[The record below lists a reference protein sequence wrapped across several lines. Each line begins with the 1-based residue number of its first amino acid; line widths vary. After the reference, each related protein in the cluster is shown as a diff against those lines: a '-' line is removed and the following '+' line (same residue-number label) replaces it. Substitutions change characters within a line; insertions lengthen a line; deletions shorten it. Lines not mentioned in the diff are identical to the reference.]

1 MKGRIIMNKRTLLKR
16 FLKYTAGS
24 PSQGY
29 IAVSFISAVIYSL
42 CAMFIPYFAGKAI
55 DSFTPQVDFDVL
67 TKNIIIIGILVALAS
82 LFQYILNITNNSI
95 SYAAVRKL
103 RNEAYMKISR
113 VSVGYLDKTSAGSL
127 QSMLISDSETIG
139 DGLILFLN
147 QFFSG
152 LTAIFFTLGIML
164 FIDWRIALFVLIFT
178 PVSFIVSDFIA
189 KRSFGSFKK
198 QSEIRAGQTSYIQEM
213 TSNFKTNYVF
223 GTSELTMHG
232 FDQINDQYRKTAGKA
247 TFYSSITNPSTR
259 FINALI
265 YASVTLIGS
274 FLVIAASLTVGELA
288 SLLMYANQFMKP
300 FNDLSSVY
308 TEMSDSFACLQRIF
322 TFLDEEELSDNLFEK
337 KEKTI
342 PGVANGIKIEFKD
355 VTFSYV
361 QGKPVLRNVSFTVEP
376 GCSCAIVGPTGCGKT
391 TIINLL
397 MRFYEPDSGAI
408 FINDV
413 NIADIPRNTLRTYIG
428 TVSQDTWFRDGKIID
443 NIKYGR
449 PDADDDE
456 CIKAAKVTG
465 ADSFIKKLPGK
476 YDELID
482 SGRDDISEGQR
493 QLLSITR
500 AMVRD
505 SSILILDEATSSVD
519 ILTEVRIR
527 NAVKELLLGR
537 TSIIIAHR
545 LSTIV
550 DADKI
555 VVVENGSISEV
566 GTHDELMGNGGF
578 YSRLYA
584 SYTEE

>member
-1 MKGRIIMNKRTLLKR
+1 MNKRTLLKR
-16 FLKYTAGS
+16 FLKYTGGS

-29 IAVSFISAVIYSL
+29 ILVSCISAVIYSL
-42 CAMFIPYFAGKAI
+42 CSIFIPYFAGRAI
-55 DSFTPQVDFDVL
+55 DSFTPSVDFSVL
-67 TKNIIIIGILVALAS
+67 TKNIVIILMLVIIAFI
-82 LFQYILNITNNSI
+82 FQYILNVTNNSI

-103 RNEAYMKISR
+103 RNEAYKKISG
-113 VSVGYLDKTSAGSL
+113 VSVSYLDKTSTGYV

-152 LTAIFFTLGIML
+152 ITAILFTLGIML
-164 FIDWRIALFVLIFT
+164 FIDWRIALFVFIFT

-189 KRSFGSFKK
+189 KRSFGSFKE
-198 QSEIRAGQTSYIQEM
+198 QSKVRSAQTSYIQEM
-213 TSNFKTNYVF
+213 TSNFKTNYVL
-223 GTSELTMHG
+223 GTSKLSMKG
-232 FDQINDQYRKTAGKA
+232 FDGINDKYRKIAGKA

-265 YASVTLIGS
+265 YAFVTLIGS
-274 FLVIAASLTVGELA
+274 YLVIALTLTVGELA

-308 TEMSDSFACLQRIF
+308 TELSDSFACMQRIF
-322 TFLDEEELSDNLFEK
+322 AFLDEEELDDNLFEK
-337 KEKTI
+337 GGAELT
-342 PGVANGIKIEFKD
+342 GAGQDIKIEFRD
-355 VTFSYV
+355 VSFSYEE
-361 QGKPVLRNVSFTVEP
+361 GKPVLKNVSFTVES
-376 GCSCAIVGPTGCGKT
+376 GCSCALVGPTGCGKT

-413 NIADIPRNTLRTYIG
+413 NIADIPRNTLRYYIG

-443 NIKYGR
+443 NIRYGR
-449 PDADDDE
+449 PEADDE
-456 CIKAAKVTG
+456 SCISAAVVTG
-465 ADSFIKKLPGK
+465 ADSFIKKLPLK
-476 YDELID
+476 YDEVID
-482 SGRDDISEGQR
+482 SKRDDISEGQR

-505 SSILILDEATSSVD
+505 PSILILDEATSSVD
-519 ILTEVRIR
+519 ILTEVKIQK
-527 NAVKELLLGR
+527 AVKELLSGR

-550 DADKI
+550 NADKI
-555 VVVENGSISEV
+555 VVVEGGSISET
-566 GTHDELMGNGGF
+566 GTHRELMKNGGF

>member
-1 MKGRIIMNKRTLLKR
+1 MNKRALLSR
-16 FLKYTAGS
+16 FIKYTSGS

-42 CAMFIPYFAGKAI
+42 CSMFIPFFAGKAI
-55 DSFTPQVDFDVL
+55 DSFTPSVNFDVL
-67 TKNIIIIGILVALAS
+67 AKNTVIILILVATAS

-103 RNEAYMKISR
+103 RNDAYKKISKVP
-113 VSVGYLDKTSAGSL
+113 VSYLDKTSAGYV
-127 QSMLISDSETIG
+127 QSMLISDSETVG

-152 LTAIFFTLGIML
+152 ITAIFFTLGIML

-198 QSEIRAGQTSYIQEM
+198 QSEIRSAQTSFIQEM
-213 TSNFKTNYVF
+213 TSNFKTNYAF
-223 GTSELTMHG
+223 GTSDLTMHA
-232 FDQINDQYRKTAGKA
+232 FDEINEKYRKTAGKA
-247 TFYSSITNPSTR
+247 VFYSSITNPSTR

-265 YASVTLIGS
+265 YASVALIGS
-274 FLVIAASLTVGELA
+274 FLVIAASLTVGELT

-322 TFLDEEELSDNLFEK
+322 TFLDEEELDDDLFER
-337 KEKTI
+337 KEHTL
-342 PGVANGIKIEFKD
+342 PDAEHGIKIEFRD

-361 QGKPVLRNVSFTVEP
+361 EGKPVLKNVSFTVES

-443 NIKYGR
+443 NIRYGR
-449 PDADDDE
+449 PDADE
-456 CIKAAKVTG
+456 AACIKAANLTG
-465 ADSFIKKLPGK
+465 ADSFIRKLPLK
-476 YDELID
+476 YDERID

-555 VVVENGSISEV
+555 VVVENGSISET
-566 GTHDELMGNGGF
+566 GTHKELMGNGGF

>member
-1 MKGRIIMNKRTLLKR
+1 MNKRALLKR
-16 FLKYTAGS
+16 FLKYTGGS
-24 PSQGY
+24 PSQVY
-29 IAVSFISAVIYSL
+29 IVISFISAVIYSL
-42 CAMFIPYFAGKAI
+42 CSMFIPYFAGKAI
-55 DSFTPQVDFDVL
+55 DSFSPSVDFEVL
-67 TKNIIIIGILVALAS
+67 TKNIVIIGILVLLAS

-103 RNEAYMKISR
+103 RNEAYLKISK
-113 VSVGYLDKTSAGSL
+113 VSLGFLDKTSAGSL

-164 FIDWRIALFVLIFT
+164 FINWRIALFVLIFT

-189 KRSFGSFKK
+189 KRSFGSFKR
-198 QSEIRAGQTSYIQEM
+198 QSEIRAGQTSFIQEM
-213 TSNFKTNYVF
+213 TANFKTDYLF
-223 GTSELTMHG
+223 GTTDLTMNG
-232 FDQINDQYRKTAGKA
+232 FDQINDNYRKTAGKA

-322 TFLDEEELSDNLFEK
+322 TFLDEEELGDDLFEAG
-337 KEKTI
+337 EHSF
-342 PGVANGIKIEFKD
+342 PDADNGIKIEFRN

-361 QGKPVLRNVSFTVEP
+361 KGKPVLNNVSFTVES

-408 FINDV
+408 YINDV

-449 PDADDDE
+449 PEASEEE
-456 CIKAAKVTG
+456 CRKAAAVTG
-465 ADSFIKKLPGK
+465 ADSFIRKLPSQ

-482 SGRDDISEGQR
+482 SFRDDISEGQR

-505 SSILILDEATSSVD
+505 ASILILDEATSSVD
-519 ILTEVRIR
+519 ILTELRIR
-527 NAVKELLLGR
+527 NAVKELLTGR

-555 VVVENGSISEV
+555 VVVENGNISDI
-566 GTHDELMGNGGF
+566 GTHEELISKGGF